1 MDRPRIMLVEDEL
14 IISMDVRQILQDL
27 NYTIAASPTSAEA
40 ALELIMETKPDLVLM
55 DIVLAGEMDGIRAAK
70 IIRERHDI
78 PVLFLTGNADIPTVR
93 RARDSDPYGF
103 ILKPVTATDL
113 FSAID
118 TALNRRSLER
128 RLIEKTEELE
138 AINEEL
144 QAAIEE
150 QEATNEGLRMS
161 YEELRRTQQI
171 LRGSEEKFL
180 KAFTLNPTGMA
191 ITTIEEGR
199 FIEVNESFLESTGL
213 TREDVIGK
221 TSTELGIFNPPEQRL
236 KIIDALKTSGSAKN
250 IEVTVTTKNGK
261 LVHGLFSADILR
273 FDEGDFIL
281 SALMDISERKRI
293 EAKLRAS
300 EEKFLKAFTLNPMA
314 MAITT
319 IDDGRFIEVN
329 GTFLESLGYTR
340 EEVIGKTSTGL
351 GIFSPPEQRLKII
364 DALKTAGSARNI
376 EITIAA
382 KNGTL
387 SYGLFSADII
397 RLGGDDFILSTL
409 LDISERKRIEAE
421 LRSSE
426 EKYRLLH
433 ESMKDGFVS
442 LDLDGYII
450 ECNESYCA
458 MVGYTAGE
466 LSRMTYL
473 ELTPEKWRGEQARII
488 EEQVFTRGYSDV
500 YEKEYRRKDG
510 TVFPVELRSF
520 LTVKADGKRCGMWAI
535 VRDITERKR
544 AEKDLQLSELK
555 FSTAFHANPDMS
567 VITEPST
574 GRFIDVNDAF
584 LEWSGFTRD
593 EVIGHTSLEVKLW
606 ADEADRNVHV
616 PKALSRERIDHEEV
630 RLRIKNGEVRLL
642 EYSARI
648 IEIGGEQCLLFAFRD
663 ITERR
668 EIEEA
673 LRRSEAQYRKLVATV
688 PGVVYD
694 FRMTPDGKY
703 LFPFLS
709 KGIYELAGVTDEDGY
724 FDTSAILDLIQPDAR
739 EAFNRSIMESFT
751 NLTPWLHEFPITTAH
766 GEEKWIRG
774 QSIPE
779 RESDG
784 SVIWHGVLVDITAN
798 KKTEERL
805 RSSLH
810 EKDALL
816 REIHHRVKNN
826 LQVITSLLNLQANKF
841 MDEELSRQFDIA
853 RNRIKSMSLIHEK
866 FYQSDDLSRISFGDY
881 IRSIARDLE
890 RSYPVPDRP
899 VGLVFNLDRVFM
911 SIDQAIPCGLIINE
925 IITNSFKH
933 AFPPEWHG
941 TPEICITL
949 RLLDDMTEITVRDN
963 GKGISGDAGPGTMGL
978 LLIDTLAAQIKATV
992 SRQADGGTAFT
1003 LRFNCE

>member
-14 IISMDVRQILQDL
+14 IISMDVRQILEDL
-27 NYTIAASPTSAEA
+27 NYAIAASPTSAEA
-40 ALELIMETKPDLVLM
+40 ALELIKETKPDLVLM
-55 DIVLAGEMDGIRAAK
+55 DIVLAGEMDGISAAK
-70 IIRERHDI
+70 IIRERYDI

-93 RARDSDPYGF
+93 RARDSEPYGF
-103 ILKPVTATDL
+103 VLKPVTATDL

-128 RLIEKTEELE
+128 RLIEKSEELE
-138 AINEEL
+138 ATNEEL

-150 QEATNEGLRMS
+150 QEATNEGLRLS
-161 YEELRRTQQI
+161 YEELRHTQEI

-191 ITTIEEGR
+191 ITTIEDGR
-199 FIEVNESFLESTGL
+199 FIEVNQSFLESTGL
-213 TREDVIGK
+213 SREEVIGK
-221 TSTELGIFNPPEQRL
+221 TSAELGFFNPPDQRL
-236 KIIDALKTSGSAKN
+236 KIIDALKSSGSAKN
-250 IEVTVTTKNGK
+250 IEVTVTIKSGK

-273 FDEGDFIL
+273 LGEGDFIL
-281 SALMDISERKRI
+281 SALMDITERKRI
-293 EAKLRAS
+293 EAELRSS
-300 EEKFLKAFTLNPMA
+300 EEKFLKAFTLNPMS
-314 MAITT
+314 MAIST
-319 IDDGRFIEVN
+319 IEEGRFIDVN
-329 GTFLESLGYTR
+329 KTFLESLRYTR
-340 EEVIGKTSTGL
+340 EEVIGRTSAEL

-364 DALKTAGSARNI
+364 NALRTAGSARNI
-376 EITIAA
+376 EVVIAA
-382 KNGTL
+382 KDGTL
-387 SYGLFSADII
+387 SYGLFSAEILK
-397 RLGGDDFILSTL
+397 LGEGDFILSAL
-409 LDISERKRIEAE
+409 MDITERKRVEAE

-442 LDLDGYII
+442 LDLDGYIL
-450 ECNESYCA
+450 ECNESYCS
-458 MVGYTAGE
+458 MVGYTAEE
-466 LSRMTYL
+466 LSHMTYL
-473 ELTPEKWRGEQARII
+473 DLTPEEWRGVQAHII
-488 EEQVFTRGYSDV
+488 EEQVLTRGYSDV

-520 LTVKADGKRCGMWAI
+520 LTVKADGTRSGMWAI

-544 AEKDLQLSELK
+544 AEKGLQLSELK

-567 VITEPST
+567 VITDPAT
-574 GRFIDVNDAF
+574 GLFIDVNEAF
-584 LEWSGFTRD
+584 LEWSGFTR
-593 EVIGHTSLEVKLW
+593 EEIIGHTSLEVKLW
-606 ADEADRNVHV
+606 ADEEDRNVHV
-616 PKALSRERIDHEEV
+616 PRLVTRERIDHEEA
-630 RLRIKNGEVRLL
+630 RLRIKNGEIRLL

-648 IEIGGEQCLLFAFRD
+648 IEIGGEKCLLFVFRD

-668 EIEEA
+668 QMEEA

-694 FRMTPDGKY
+694 FRMMPDGTY

-709 KGIYELAGVTDEDGY
+709 KGIYELAGVPEDDGSL
-724 FDTSAILDLIQPDAR
+724 DTSAILDLIQPGAR
-739 EAFNRSIMESFT
+739 EAFNASIMESFT
-751 NLTPWLHEFPITTAH
+751 NLTPWLYEFPITTTR

-774 QSIPE
+774 HSIPE
-779 RESDG
+779 REPDG

-805 RSSLH
+805 RDSLH

-841 MDEELSRQFDIA
+841 VDEELSRQFDIA

-866 FYQSDDLSRISFGDY
+866 FYQSEDLSRICFGDY

-890 RSYPVPDRP
+890 RSYPVPGKPAR
-899 VGLVFNLDRVFM
+899 LVFDLDRVFM
-911 SIDQAIPCGLIINE
+911 SIDQAIPCGLIVNE

-933 AFPPEWHG
+933 AFPPGWHG
-941 TPEICITL
+941 TPEIHITL
-949 RLLDDMTEITVRDN
+949 RLHGAIAEITVRDN
-963 GKGISGDAGPGTMGL
+963 GKGISGEAGDGAMGF

-992 SRQADGGTAFT
+992 TRQADGGTAFT
-1003 LRFNCE
+1003 ISFACE